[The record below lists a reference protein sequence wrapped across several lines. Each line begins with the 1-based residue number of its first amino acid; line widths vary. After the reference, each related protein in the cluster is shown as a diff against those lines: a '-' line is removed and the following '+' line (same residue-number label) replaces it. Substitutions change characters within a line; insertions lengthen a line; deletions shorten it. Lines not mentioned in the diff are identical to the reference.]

1 MANLPLIINA
11 TFSSQNYLPLIFLCV
26 WSFIRLVDDIIYKK
40 LMKTF
45 FKKVLFRA
53 FFPLFV
59 CFVNTGRY
67 HLAGSNGCLN

>member
-11 TFSSQNYLPLIFLCV
+11 TFSSQNYLPLLFLCV

-40 LMKTF
+40 FKKTF
-45 FKKVLFRA
+45 FKKVLLRA

-59 CFVNTGRY
+59 CFVNSGRY
-67 HLAGSNGCLN
+67 HLAASNGCLN

>member
-11 TFSSQNYLPLIFLCV
+11 TFSSQNYLPLIFICV
-26 WSFIRLVDDIIYKK
+26 WPFIRHIDDIIYKK

-53 FFPLFV
+53 FSPLFV